1 MDIAISIK
9 LLFRYIT
16 LEIILHVVIKR
27 NVTWERQKILNGIF
41 KLLEQINNATGKNE
55 ERLKTHKS
63 TQNKFWN
70 KSNYKISAMNMKFER
85 KSKTILNNEYDDLK
99 MNREK
104 NQRLLGAW
112 IDYLVNIWNIKMI
125 SNHDSNISHTE
136 EVSL

>member
-85 KSKTILNNEYDDLK
+85 KSKTILNNELY
-99 MNREK
+99 N
-104 NQRLLGAW
+104 
-112 IDYLVNIWNIKMI
+112 
-125 SNHDSNISHTE
+125 
-136 EVSL
+136 